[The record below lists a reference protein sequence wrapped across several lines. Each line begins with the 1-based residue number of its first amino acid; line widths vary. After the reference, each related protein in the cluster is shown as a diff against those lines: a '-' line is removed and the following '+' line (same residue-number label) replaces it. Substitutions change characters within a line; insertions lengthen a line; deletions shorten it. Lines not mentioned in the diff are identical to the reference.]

1 MVLVLLFNRK
11 VTIKKKT
18 MVLNRS
24 NPTTSSQRHVLLV
37 DRTGLSKIKPI
48 RSKTHGLSKKGG
60 RNHKGRIT
68 SFHRGGGH
76 KRRYRL
82 IDFKRQFC
90 QGEVIGIEHDPNRSA
105 WIARVRIENSHEEF
119 YIIAPNGVFIGN
131 KVVSDSF
138 TDVKP
143 GNSMILANMPI
154 GTSIHNIELNPGKGG
169 QFIRSAG
176 CSGSLIQKTDRY
188 ARIRLPSGS
197 QRLVPLECSATIG
210 SISNQDHNLQILG
223 KAGRSRWLSRRPK
236 VRGVAMNP
244 VDHPHGGGE
253 GKTSGGRPSVT
264 PWGRPTKGQSTRS
277 KKKRNKLILK

>member
-1 MVLVLLFNRK
+1 
-11 VTIKKKT
+11 

-37 DRTGLSKIKPI
+37 DRTGLSKMKPI
-48 RSKTHGLSKKGG
+48 RSKTRGLSKKGG

-76 KRRYRL
+76 KRRYRM
-82 IDFKRQFC
+82 IDFKREFC

-105 WIARVRIENSHEEF
+105 WIARIRKKNSQEEF
-119 YIIAPNGVFIGN
+119 YIIAPNDVSVGST
-131 KVVSDSF
+131 VVSDTF

-143 GNSMILANMPI
+143 GNSMVLARMPI
-154 GTSIHNIELNPGKGG
+154 GTSIHNIELKPGKGG
-169 QFIRSAG
+169 QLIRSAG

-210 SISNQDHNLQILG
+210 SISNQDYNLQTIG
-223 KAGRSRWLSRRPK
+223 KAGRSRWLSRRPT

-264 PWGRPTKGQSTRS
+264 PWGRPTKGQPTRS